1 MNTRAAIIVGL
12 TLYVVL
18 TTGVSFFMMAR
29 VRKPADYLV
38 AGRRLPIWVLIG
50 TIIGTCIG
58 TGVIIGGSGLAYK
71 HGWAGSAYPIGL
83 GLGTLVTGLFFSEM
97 RRYNFMTLSEE
108 VACYYERNRI
118 IVEFSNISLFV
129 SQLCWLTVQIMGGAA
144 VVWAVTG
151 LSPKWC
157 VVLAGFA
164 KAAISIPGGLKAV
177 VYTDVLQTLILFCGF
192 GFLMYSALNDVGG
205 LSGLRREVPPQYF
218 SFLGVE
224 SRGFWNVLSLIV
236 VLTLNP
242 IADPGRRLTIYS
254 AHSEGSAKWS
264 MATSGIAVILFSIV
278 IGITGMYTYHKNP
291 GLPSPND
298 ALPWLVMHQ
307 LPAWLAGFVVVAV
320 VSGMSSAANGNA
332 AAAGTFFVRH
342 IYPLA
347 TRRYPEH
354 PVVTARWALAFG
366 FLASTVLALYLK
378 DIVDFVKTFLPLT
391 MSGLAV
397 IILLGRFWQ
406 RSTWQGALA
415 ALIVTPAVTL
425 GARFVPIETIRTE
438 PIIPATIIGAIAHV
452 AVSLCTP
459 PRQHSFD
466 EIAAVMTRE
475 RNAIENE
482 PGLTPAKDEGGSQF
496 QSHAVIRTQSATRGT
511 NKTTSSHEPL

>member
-177 VYTDVLQTLILFCGF
+177 VYTDVLQ
-192 GFLMYSALNDVGG
+192 
-205 LSGLRREVPPQYF
+205 
-218 SFLGVE
+218 
-224 SRGFWNVLSLIV
+224 
-236 VLTLNP
+236 
-242 IADPGRRLTIYS
+242 
-254 AHSEGSAKWS
+254 
-264 MATSGIAVILFSIV
+264 
-278 IGITGMYTYHKNP
+278 
-291 GLPSPND
+291 
-298 ALPWLVMHQ
+298 
-307 LPAWLAGFVVVAV
+307 
-320 VSGMSSAANGNA
+320 
-332 AAAGTFFVRH
+332 
-342 IYPLA
+342 
-347 TRRYPEH
+347 
-354 PVVTARWALAFG
+354 
-366 FLASTVLALYLK
+366 
-378 DIVDFVKTFLPLT
+378 
-391 MSGLAV
+391 
-397 IILLGRFWQ
+397 
-406 RSTWQGALA
+406 
-415 ALIVTPAVTL
+415 
-425 GARFVPIETIRTE
+425 
-438 PIIPATIIGAIAHV
+438 
-452 AVSLCTP
+452 
-459 PRQHSFD
+459 
-466 EIAAVMTRE
+466 
-475 RNAIENE
+475 
-482 PGLTPAKDEGGSQF
+482 
-496 QSHAVIRTQSATRGT
+496 
-511 NKTTSSHEPL
+511 